1 MVELRKMYLKK
12 IMEGRQEMSQF
23 LNTSVR
29 SLGEKHFKE
38 MSRLAENTKVQRLH
52 YEDDI
57 KHLNRCVNDISHE
70 YSQRIEVLS
79 QTFSKA
85 ISKTYML
92 QPFS

>member
-1 MVELRKMYLKK
+1 
-12 IMEGRQEMSQF
+12 MEEKQKMSQF

-38 MSRLAENTKVQRLH
+38 MSRLAEKTKVQRLH

-57 KHLNRCVNDISHE
+57 KHLNRSVNDISHE

-79 QTFSKA
+79 QTFSEGNIKNIHVA
-85 ISKTYML
+85 AF
-92 QPFS
+92 PVN